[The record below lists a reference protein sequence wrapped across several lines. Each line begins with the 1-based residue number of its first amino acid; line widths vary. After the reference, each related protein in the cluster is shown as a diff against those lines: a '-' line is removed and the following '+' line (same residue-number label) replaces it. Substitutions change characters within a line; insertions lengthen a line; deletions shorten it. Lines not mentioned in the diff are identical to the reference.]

1 MNENN
6 ILFKNILEKHIFS
19 AIEEIKENNIDFN
32 ITQFK
37 SIVSSSINQKI
48 KGQNQD
54 LTFEVKSMFS
64 GRGRAWAKINVDER
78 CNVWLKLKDHLT
90 VDVDDENFE
99 KYSSLLDLFILNGFG
114 WVRYSGSNS
123 KTTIFKIR
131 YLGGKNTVGINFKLR
146 NEIAAGLENLE
157 GVPHKL
163 GLEDGLNKNISEK
176 QKIEIEVSKEELE
189 TFGIQTI
196 ESFLED
202 ES

>member
-37 SIVSSSINQKI
+37 SIVNSAINQKI

-54 LTFEVKSMFS
+54 LTFEVKTMFS
-64 GRGRAWAKINVDER
+64 GRGRAWAKINVDES
-78 CNVWLKLKDHLT
+78 CNVWLKLKDHLS

-131 YLGGKNTVGINFKLR
+131 YLGGKNEEGINFKLS
-146 NEIAAGLENLE
+146 NEIASRLENLE

-163 GLEDGLNKNISEK
+163 GLEDGLNKNNVIK
-176 QKIEIEVSKEELE
+176 QKIEVEVSKEELD
-189 TFGIQTI
+189 TLGIQTI

-202 ES
+202 EI